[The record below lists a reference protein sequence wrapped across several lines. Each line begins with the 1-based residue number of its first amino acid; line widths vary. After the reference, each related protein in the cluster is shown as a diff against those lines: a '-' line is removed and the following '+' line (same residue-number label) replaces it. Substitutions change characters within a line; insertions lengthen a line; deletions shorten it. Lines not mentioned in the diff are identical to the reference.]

1 MKSIPVTP
9 ELLHIL
15 ENAKTDAYS
24 FITEC
29 EEDIDKYEA
38 NSKLL
43 LLAGI
48 ERRRQ
53 LLAVTKDLL
62 ERYKD

>member
-9 ELLHIL
+9 ELLYIL
-15 ENAKTDAYS
+15 ENAKTDSYLL
-24 FITEC
+24 ITEC
-29 EEDIDKYEA
+29 EEEIDNRGDNA
-38 NSKLL
+38 KLL

-48 ERRRQ
+48 ERRKQ
-53 LLAVTKDLL
+53 SLAVIKDLL